1 MLHILW
7 ILIKFI
13 LILLGILLGL
23 VLLAVLLV
31 LFCPVRYSAAAAKE
45 GDSFKEAEIEARVS
59 WLFRAIGVRFF
70 FKNGEQK
77 LVITLFGIS
86 LDQIRGW
93 LDGLGKRRKARRRRR
108 RRGQEQRSSGKTGS
122 ERGKTVIDSRNAAAD
137 DRKNSNKPKEQTSS
151 EQEKLPEKKA
161 EVKEIQV
168 KESELPHEKTTE
180 PESEKTEE
188 GSELESKRKEEQP
201 EPICQESAREIPEKI
216 SPDVIR
222 TTVSETRTPEVVGIE
237 ENKGKVQ
244 ETSNSEDTA
253 SKTAVETVEQENSES
268 VSTAPGKGR
277 LPVLFTRIRDILTRI
292 IGLPGALW
300 RKITSFIKGILGKI
314 RHIRNTIAG
323 IRSKL
328 DWWKEFLGNEK
339 TKAAIALVW
348 KDAKG
353 LIHHVLPTKVE
364 GQITFGCDDPSIT
377 GTVLAVL
384 GMTFPFHQNRI
395 QVTPLFDGEN
405 QLTGNISLKGRIYGI
420 MFVKAALE
428 IYINKNVKYVINRW
442 KHKED

>member
-59 WLFRAIGVRFF
+59 WLFRAIGVQFF

-151 EQEKLPEKKA
+151 EQKKLPEKKA

-201 EPICQESAREIPEKI
+201 EPICQESAREI
-216 SPDVIR
+216 
-222 TTVSETRTPEVVGIE
+222 
-237 ENKGKVQ
+237 
-244 ETSNSEDTA
+244 
-253 SKTAVETVEQENSES
+253 ETVEQENSES

-314 RHIRNTIAG
+314 RHIRNAIAG

-364 GQITFGCDDPSIT
+364 GQVTFGCDDPSIT

>member
-93 LDGLGKRRKARRRRR
+93 LDALGKRRKARRRRR
-108 RRGQEQRSSGKTGS
+108 RRGQEQRSSGKTGA

-161 EVKEIQV
+161 EVKEIQA

-188 GSELESKRKEEQP
+188 GSELESKRKEEQL

-222 TTVSETRTPEVVGIE
+222 TTVSEKRTP
-237 ENKGKVQ
+237 
-244 ETSNSEDTA
+244 
-253 SKTAVETVEQENSES
+253 ES

-300 RKITSFIKGILGKI
+300 RKITSVIKGILGKI

-364 GQITFGCDDPSIT
+364 GQVTFGCDDPSIT

>member
-31 LFCPVRYSAAAAKE
+31 LFCPVRYSASAAKE
-45 GDSFKEAEIEARVS
+45 GDSFREAEIEARVS

-70 FKNGEQK
+70 FRNGEQK

-86 LDQIRGW
+86 LDKIRGW
-93 LDGLGKRRKARRRRR
+93 FAALGKRRKAPGRRRSRSQ
-108 RRGQEQRSSGKTGS
+108 GQGSRGKTGAKS
-122 ERGKTVIDSRNAAAD
+122 GKPVASGKAVANDQ
-137 DRKNSNKPKEQTSS
+137 KNSNKPKERTSS
-151 EQEKLPEKKA
+151 ESEKLPEKNA
-161 EVKEIQV
+161 EVKKIQA
-168 KESELPHEKTTE
+168 KESKLPHEKITE
-180 PESEKTEE
+180 PEAERTEE
-188 GSELESKRKEEQP
+188 GSKTESRKKEEQQ
-201 EPICQESAREIPEKI
+201 EPIRQKPSKELPERI
-216 SPDVIR
+216 SSDAIG
-222 TTVSETRTPEVVGIE
+222 TTIKENRVPEVVGIE

-244 ETSNSEDTA
+244 ENSNPEDTA
-253 SKTAVETVEQENSES
+253 SKAAGENIERETSES
-268 VSTAPGKGR
+268 VSAESGKSQ
-277 LPVLFTRIRDILTRI
+277 LTVLFTRIRDILTRI
-292 IGLPGALW
+292 IGLPGAVW
-300 RKITSFIKGILGKI
+300 KRITSFIKGILGKI
-314 RHIRNTIAG
+314 RHIRKTIAG

-339 TKAAIALVW
+339 TKAAISLVW

-353 LIHHVLPTKVE
+353 LIRHVLPTKVE
-364 GQITFGCDDPSIT
+364 GQVTFGSDDPSIT

>member
-23 VLLAVLLV
+23 ALLAVLLV
-31 LFCPVRYSAAAAKE
+31 LFCPVRYSAAAAKKS
-45 GDSFKEAEIEARVS
+45 DSFKEAEIEARVS

-93 LDGLGKRRKARRRRR
+93 LAALGKRRKARGRRRH
-108 RRGQEQRSSGKTGS
+108 RGQEQRSSGKTGAK
-122 ERGKTVIDSRNAAAD
+122 RGKTVADSRNAAAD
-137 DRKNSNKPKEQTSS
+137 DQKNFRKLEGRTSS
-151 EQEKLPEKKA
+151 EQEKLSEKNA

-168 KESELPHEKTTE
+168 KESELPEKKTTE

-201 EPICQESAREIPEKI
+201 EPICQEHAKEIPEKI

-222 TTVSETRTPEVVGIE
+222 TTVSAESH
-237 ENKGKVQ
+237 KGC
-244 ETSNSEDTA
+244 
-253 SKTAVETVEQENSES
+253 
-268 VSTAPGKGR
+268 
-277 LPVLFTRIRDILTRI
+277 LPVLFARIRDILIRM
-292 IGLPGALW
+292 IGLPGAVW
-300 RKITSFIKGILGKI
+300 KKIISFIKGILAKI
-314 RHIRNTIAG
+314 RHIRKTIAG
-323 IRSKL
+323 IRSRL

-339 TKAAIALVW
+339 TKAAISLVW
-348 KDAKG
+348 RDAKG
-353 LIHHVLPTKVE
+353 LIRHVLPTKVE
-364 GQITFGCDDPSIT
+364 GQVTFGCDDPSIT

>member
-93 LDGLGKRRKARRRRR
+93 LDGLGKRRKASGRRRSKS
-108 RRGQEQRSSGKTGS
+108 RGQGSRGKTGAKS
-122 ERGKTVIDSRNAAAD
+122 GKPVADSGKAAAD
-137 DRKNSNKPKEQTSS
+137 DQKKSSKQKERTRSEPEKSS
-151 EQEKLPEKKA
+151 EKKA
-161 EVKEIQV
+161 EVKEIPA

-180 PESEKTEE
+180 PEAERTEE
-188 GSELESKRKEEQP
+188 GSEAESRKKEEQQ
-201 EPICQESAREIPEKI
+201 EPIRQEPSREMPEKK
-216 SPDVIR
+216 SPDIVRI
-222 TTVSETRTPEVVGIE
+222 TVSEKKSPEAANTEDVADEVPEVIE
-237 ENKGKVQ
+237 G
-244 ETSNSEDTA
+244 ET
-253 SKTAVETVEQENSES
+253 SES
-268 VSTAPGKGR
+268 VNTESGKSQ

-364 GQITFGCDDPSIT
+364 GQVTFGCDDPSIT